1 MLFRSCPP
9 NLLRFVGSIA
19 DYMYS
24 VSGNTIYA
32 HCYMDAEGEIE
43 TSAGKMKLK
52 QETGYPYDGKI
63 RILTET
69 EATCEIA
76 LHLPSWSEQWKLTI
90 NGKEAEAVLRKGYLY
105 VQREWKCGDCLEL
118 ELDMGIRFWESNPR
132 VIDTSG
138 RIAVTRGPLVFCA
151 EGIDNEDLLLR
162 DVRIKPMQEG
172 KICFRQMEGMTL
184 PVLELDAEAREEEAD
199 LYVKPGKSLR
209 NVKLHLI
216 PYFAWANRQ
225 VTSMNTWFL
234 ED

>member
-1 MLFRSCPP
+1 M
-9 NLLRFVGSIA
+9 
-19 DYMYS
+19 
-24 VSGNTIYA
+24 
-32 HCYMDAEGEIE
+32 
-43 TSAGKMKLK
+43 
-52 QETGYPYDGKI
+52 
-63 RILTET
+63 
-69 EATCEIA
+69 
-76 LHLPSWSEQWKLTI
+76 
-90 NGKEAEAVLRKGYLY
+90 
-105 VQREWKCGDCLEL
+105 QREWKCGDCLEL

-172 KICFRQMEGMTL
+172 KICFRQMEGTTL

-234 ED
+234 EE

>member
-1 MLFRSCPP
+1 M
-9 NLLRFVGSIA
+9 
-19 DYMYS
+19 
-24 VSGNTIYA
+24 
-32 HCYMDAEGEIE
+32 
-43 TSAGKMKLK
+43 
-52 QETGYPYDGKI
+52 

-69 EATCEIA
+69 EGDCESS
-76 LHLPSWSEQWKLTI
+76 LHLTSWSGQWKLTI
-90 NGKEAEAVLRKGYLY
+90 NRKEAEAAIRKGYLY

-172 KICFRQMEGMTL
+172 KICFRQMEGTTL

-234 ED
+234 EE